1 MVILNIKHQTSNIKH
16 QTSNIKQMNISVELT
31 FSPLQDDFEEH
42 IINFIKKL
50 RASGLTISENP
61 LSTQVFGE
69 YTMVMKVLHT
79 EIETAFE
86 LMDKGLLYM
95 KIVKSDRSEYEPHF

>member
-1 MVILNIKHQTSNIKH
+1 
-16 QTSNIKQMNISVELT
+16 MNISVELT

-50 RASGLTISENP
+50 RSSGLIILENP

-69 YTMVMKVLHT
+69 YGKVMEVLNA

-95 KIVKSDRSEYEPHF
+95 KIVKSDRSDYEPHF